1 MELTSPLLAAIV
13 SAVLSL
19 SAVMARALTPVAGIG
34 AFLIGTA
41 VIVGTGAGGALALGS
56 FFVGST
62 LVSRLGEPRQPRW
75 IDAKGSRR
83 DQWQVLANGGVAAAG
98 GLVGWWF
105 DQTLGLWVATAALAA
120 AAADTWATSLGAF
133 SRRDP
138 WHPLR
143 RVRVPKGTS
152 GGVSLIGSAGG
163 AVGSAVVAAAPLV
176 AGAPPVLAGSAFLIG
191 MLGMVA
197 DSLLGATVQGR
208 FECPACNLASE
219 HRRHRCGAPTRHAGG
234 MAWLNNDAVNLLAT
248 ILAGCAGWG
257 WWAACCSP

>member
-1 MELTSPLLAAIV
+1 MELTALLLAALV

-19 SAVMARALTPVAGIG
+19 SAVMARGLTPVAGSA

-41 VIVGTGAGGALALGS
+41 VIAGSGAGGALALGS

-62 LVSRLGEPRQPRW
+62 LVSRLAEPRQPRW
-75 IDAKGSRR
+75 IDAKGNRR
-83 DQWQVLANGGVAAAG
+83 DQWQVLANGSVAAAG
-98 GLVGWWF
+98 GLIGWWF
-105 DQTLGLWVATAALAA
+105 DPALGLWVATAALAA

-133 SRRDP
+133 SRSDP
-138 WHPLR
+138 WDLVR

-163 AVGSAVVAAAPLV
+163 AAGSALVAAAPLV
-176 AGAPPVLAGSAFLIG
+176 AGAPPLLAGSSFLIG
-191 MLGMVA
+191 ILGMVA

-208 FECPACNLASE
+208 FECPACDLASE

-234 MAWLNNDAVNLLAT
+234 LAWLNNDAVNLLAT